1 MYRKL
6 LVAFFALFLLPVLA
20 LAQDG
25 KLRGTITDRE
35 SGEPLIGANVIIDGT
50 SLGASTDINGEYIIL
65 SVPPGVYTV
74 KASYIGYAA
83 VTISNIRVSSN
94 ITTTQDIKLSS
105 TAIQV
110 QAVEVVA
117 DPLPRS
123 AEHSLVECRCRSTG
137 WEPVCTRRSHR

>member
-94 ITTTQDIKLSS
+94 ITTTQDIKLAS

-110 QAVEVVA
+110 QAVEVV
-117 DPLPRS
+117 
-123 AEHSLVECRCRSTG
+123 
-137 WEPVCTRRSHR
+137 